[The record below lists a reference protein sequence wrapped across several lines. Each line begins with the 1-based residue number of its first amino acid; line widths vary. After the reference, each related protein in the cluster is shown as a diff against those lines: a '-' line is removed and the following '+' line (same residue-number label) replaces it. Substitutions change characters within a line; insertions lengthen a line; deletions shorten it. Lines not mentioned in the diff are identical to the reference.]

1 MNNIINASKNNN
13 LINKEK
19 NRNFKNNNN
28 MNNSIHYKT
37 NDIIIPNIVSN
48 PATLYRLKK
57 EFEPVK
63 TPFKLSHN
71 LLPKLRSQRKI
82 SWRELF
88 CCPMSVLGGR

>member
-57 EFEPVK
+57 EFELCCNDIDYEYWMQ
-63 TPFKLSHN
+63 FWI
-71 LLPKLRSQRKI
+71 RK
-82 SWRELF
+82 
-88 CCPMSVLGGR
+88 